1 VASVLRLRR
10 VAGLILLATALTALS
25 QPYAPAAPETSTTE
39 IRTEAGLRAALDELE
54 ARYEKICVRIGNA
67 RFGLMSGVA
76 GSQAAL
82 DAARADLRAVYADPS
97 LASLL
102 EIWTR
107 RTTVTS
113 DPTLT
118 RRVHIWDTSRTAAEY
133 TLDPATNALEDELF
147 ALFANARFTVGDS
160 TLSRAEVETLV
171 RVDPD
176 PARRRAAYEALAGLG
191 RSVQG
196 RMMALLHHRSDRIL
210 QTRPKYYHHLL
221 YGADDIDPLWIF
233 NLMERLASRTR
244 LPYLALV
251 DSMKKAIGQPRLAPW
266 DLDYAMEKLS
276 EKRGAAAL
284 IRERFGDGKT
294 GDLATRL
301 LESLGFGPTRLPGRV
316 VVEKA
321 PSPAIGLTIAIPTD
335 FRILVAGGGST
346 AGADPL
352 AAFDDLLRQYGKGLQ
367 AMYTAVDAPML
378 KGYPWVPGTR
388 NEAYAEGMGAA
399 IAGFARD
406 PLFLTRIVKLK
417 QDEAELIAAD
427 QRDRALLRFRRTL
440 LQLGMEFVLYVNPD
454 ADLDERYRI
463 IVEKSLA
470 VNMPPEDTP
479 VWAAD
484 PLLVTRPVY
493 GADEMIAGSIA
504 AEVENRVRE
513 TFGDRR
519 LSGKTAAWL
528 IEHCYANGE
537 SLSLDLR
544 LAAAIDGGYDFD
556 KFLAT
561 LGIETSND

>member
-1 VASVLRLRR
+1 
-10 VAGLILLATALTALS
+10 
-25 QPYAPAAPETSTTE
+25 
-39 IRTEAGLRAALDELE
+39 
-54 ARYEKICVRIGNA
+54 
-67 RFGLMSGVA
+67 
-76 GSQAAL
+76 
-82 DAARADLRAVYADPS
+82 
-97 LASLL
+97 
-102 EIWTR
+102 
-107 RTTVTS
+107 
-113 DPTLT
+113 
-118 RRVHIWDTSRTAAEY
+118 
-133 TLDPATNALEDELF
+133 
-147 ALFANARFTVGDS
+147 
-160 TLSRAEVETLV
+160 
-171 RVDPD
+171 
-176 PARRRAAYEALAGLG
+176 
-191 RSVQG
+191 
-196 RMMALLHHRSDRIL
+196 
-210 QTRPKYYHHLL
+210 
-221 YGADDIDPLWIF
+221 
-233 NLMERLASRTR
+233 
-244 LPYLALV
+244 
-251 DSMKKAIGQPRLAPW
+251 
-266 DLDYAMEKLS
+266 
-276 EKRGAAAL
+276 
-284 IRERFGDGKT
+284 
-294 GDLATRL
+294 
-301 LESLGFGPTRLPGRV
+301 
-316 VVEKA
+316 
-321 PSPAIGLTIAIPTD
+321 
-335 FRILVAGGGST
+335 
-346 AGADPL
+346 
-352 AAFDDLLRQYGKGLQ
+352 
-367 AMYTAVDAPML
+367 ML